1 MAQPVGEGNYGVI
14 PRIDS
19 IVANISNTFYNL

>member
-1 MAQPVGEGNYGVI
+1 MAQPMGGNYGVI

-19 IVANISNTFYNL
+19 IVADINNTFYNL